1 MSSIFLSHSSID
13 KPFVRKLA
21 ADIRRSGF
29 FVWVDEA
36 EIKIGDSLI
45 EKIENGIDNTDF
57 LGVVISS
64 ASIKSEW
71 VNREVRIAL
80 SQEILGKRIKVLP
93 ILLENVAIPSFLIDK
108 KYADFT
114 SDEKYKSSLQLLI
127 DRLSELPDN
136 IDGTSFSTSELSFYK
151 QQLELIRTELDVT
164 RGEKRMLLERLEKER
179 KNIPN
184 QLREAIEHENKIF
197 PELADINNLYAFMTY
212 ICPITAGYLLHGLRK
227 EHIKGGAHQIAII
240 CDMDKKTDELALL
253 MEATLTRINAF
264 VRNKELIDEKSSAE
278 E

>member
-21 ADIRRSGF
+21 ADLRRSGF

-45 EKIENGIDNTDF
+45 EKIESGIDNTDF
-57 LGVVISS
+57 LGVIISA

-71 VNREVRIAL
+71 VNREVRLAL
-80 SQEILGKRIKVLP
+80 TQEISGRRVKVLP
-93 ILLENVAIPSFLIDK
+93 ILLENVTIPSFLLDK

-114 SDEKYKSSLQLLI
+114 AENKYKNSLQQLI

-136 IDGTSFSTSELSFYK
+136 IDKTSFSASEIAFYK
-151 QQLELIRTELDVT
+151 QQLDSLRKELDVT
-164 RGEKRMLLERLEKER
+164 RGEKRILLERLEKER
-179 KNIPN
+179 SNIPA
-184 QLREAIEHENKIF
+184 QLKEAIKSENNVF
-197 PELADINNLYAFMTY
+197 PELADINRLYAFMTTTG
-212 ICPITAGYLLHGLRK
+212 PITAGYLLHGLRK
-227 EHIKGGAHQIAII
+227 EYIKGGPHQIAMI
-240 CDMDKKTDELALL
+240 CEMENRTDELALL
-253 MEATLTRINAF
+253 MEATLVRMNALKCAKS
-264 VRNKELIDEKSSAE
+264 KEPE

>member
-21 ADIRRSGF
+21 ADLRRNGF

-45 EKIENGIDNTDF
+45 EKIESGIDNTDF
-57 LGVVISS
+57 LGVVISG

-80 SQEILGKRIKVLP
+80 TQEISGKRVKVLP
-93 ILLENVAIPSFLIDK
+93 ILLENVTIPSFLLDK

-114 SDEKYKSSLQLLI
+114 TEDKYKISLQLLI
-127 DRLSELPDN
+127 DRLSELPDDIN
-136 IDGTSFSTSELSFYK
+136 KTSFSANEIAFYK
-151 QQLELIRTELDVT
+151 QQLDLLKKELDVT
-164 RGEKRMLLERLEKER
+164 RGEKRILLERLEKER
-179 KNIPN
+179 KNIPA
-184 QLREAIEHENKIF
+184 QLQEAIENENNVF
-197 PELADINNLYAFMTY
+197 PELADINRLYAFMTTTA
-212 ICPITAGYLLHGLRK
+212 PITAGYLLHGLRK
-227 EHIKGGAHQIAII
+227 EYIKGGPHQIAMI
-240 CDMDKKTDELALL
+240 CEMENKTDELALL
-253 MEATLTRINAF
+253 IEATLTRMNALKHSKNII
-264 VRNKELIDEKSSAE
+264 VE